1 MVVDRRITG
10 VPSDNVEVE
19 SVTID
24 TPDLSIEGVE
34 MTDPNKY
41 ALRMLFLL
49 AIVALLITLLFEP
62 LKNAFEGNVVLN
74 SVIISTFILG
84 TIFSFRQ
91 TARLSKEAKWLKFIK
106 RKDSLMPAN
115 VASKIKPTLLAPVA
129 AVLSDDRNENPS
141 LSANSL
147 GTILEGVS
155 SRLDESRE
163 ILRYMIGLLV
173 FLGLLGTFWGLLQTI
188 SSVSGVINTIDFNSG
203 NITNEGSAL
212 FMEIQK
218 GLSAPLDGMST
229 AFSSSLFGLAGSLI
243 LGFLD
248 LQVGQASN
256 RFFNELEDWLS
267 QMAIFTTSEAGN
279 SGLSEA
285 AIESLALV
293 AKRANQ
299 NENDRVRISENINEL
314 NIVLNRLVEKL
325 DEDRS
330 IKDHLIKI
338 SSILK
343 NLGEENT
350 GKISEIQSSF
360 TIELRAISKQ
370 LSNLEK
376 SFTKHS
382 NK

>member
-1 MVVDRRITG
+1 
-10 VPSDNVEVE
+10 
-19 SVTID
+19 
-24 TPDLSIEGVE
+24 

-41 ALRMLFLL
+41 AFRMLFLL
-49 AIVALLITLLFEP
+49 VIVGILIALLFEP

-74 SVIISTFILG
+74 SVIISTFVLG
-84 TIFSFRQ
+84 IIFSFRQ
-91 TARLSKEAKWLKFIK
+91 TVRLSKEAKWLKFIK

-115 VASKIKPTLLAPVA
+115 IALKIKPTLLAPVA

-188 SSVSGVINTIDFNSG
+188 SSVSGVINTIDFNAGSISNKG
-203 NITNEGSAL
+203 NAI

-267 QMAIFTTSEAGN
+267 QMAIFTTNEIGN
-279 SGLSEA
+279 SSLSES

-299 NENDRVRISENINEL
+299 NENDRIRISENIVEL
-314 NIVLNRLVEKL
+314 TIVLNRLVDKL

-330 IKDHLIKI
+330 IKDHLVTI

-350 GKISEIQSSF
+350 GKISEIQSNL

-376 SFTKHS
+376 SVTKLN

>member
-1 MVVDRRITG
+1 
-10 VPSDNVEVE
+10 
-19 SVTID
+19 
-24 TPDLSIEGVE
+24 

-41 ALRMLFLL
+41 AYRMLFLL
-49 AIVALLITLLFEP
+49 IIVAILIAFLFKP
-62 LKNAFEGNVVLN
+62 LREAFEGNTALN
-74 SVIISTFILG
+74 SVIISTFFLG

-91 TARLSKEAKWLKFIK
+91 TFRLSKEAKWLKFIK

-115 VASKIKPTLLAPVA
+115 VALKIKPILLAPVA
-129 AVLSDDRNENPS
+129 AVLSENRKDNPS

-147 GTILEGVS
+147 GTILDGVS

-188 SSVSGVINTIDFNSG
+188 SSVSGVINTIDFNISSVSNNG
-203 NITNEGSAL
+203 NSL
-212 FMEIQK
+212 FLDIQK
-218 GLSAPLDGMST
+218 GLSAPLSGMST
-229 AFSSSLFGLAGSLI
+229 AFSSSLFGLAGSLV

-267 QMAIFTTSEAGN
+267 QMAIFTTSETGN
-279 SGLSEA
+279 TGLSEA
-285 AIESLALV
+285 AVESLAIV

-299 NENDRVRISENINEL
+299 NENEKVRITENINDL
-314 NIVLNRLVEKL
+314 TIVLNRLVEKL

-330 IKDHLIKI
+330 VKDHLITI
-338 SSILK
+338 STVLK
-343 NLGEENT
+343 NLGEQNSD
-350 GKISEIQSSF
+350 KISELQSNL

-370 LSNLEK
+370 LLEIEK
-376 SFTKHS
+376 SSKKQD
-382 NK
+382 NNG

>member
-1 MVVDRRITG
+1 
-10 VPSDNVEVE
+10 
-19 SVTID
+19 
-24 TPDLSIEGVE
+24 

-41 ALRMLFLL
+41 AFRMLFLL
-49 AIVALLITLLFEP
+49 IVVIVLISLLFEP
-62 LKNAFEGNVVLN
+62 LKNAFEGNIALN
-74 SVIISTFILG
+74 SVIITTFLLG

-91 TARLSKEAKWLKFIK
+91 TFRLSKEAKWLKFIK
-106 RKDSLMPAN
+106 RKGSLMPAN
-115 VASKIKPTLLAPVA
+115 VALKIKPTLLAPVA
-129 AVLSDDRNENPS
+129 AVLSEDRQDNPS

-147 GTILEGVS
+147 GTILDGVS

-188 SSVSGVINTIDFNSG
+188 SSVSGVINTIDFNINKISDEG
-203 NITNEGSAL
+203 NTF

-218 GLSAPLDGMST
+218 GLNAPLDGMST

-267 QMAIFTTSEAGN
+267 QMAIFTTNDIGN

-285 AIESLALV
+285 AIENLALV

-299 NENDRVRISENINEL
+299 NENERVRITENINEL
-314 NIVLNRLVEKL
+314 TIVLNRLVEKL
-325 DEDRS
+325 DEDRNV
-330 IKDHLIKI
+330 KDHLTTI

-343 NLGEENT
+343 NSGEVNT
-350 GKISEIQSSF
+350 GKMSEIQSNL
-360 TIELRAISKQ
+360 TLELRALGKQ
-370 LSNLEK
+370 LSNIEK
-376 SFTKHS
+376 SLTKLN
-382 NK
+382 NKQ

>member
-1 MVVDRRITG
+1 
-10 VPSDNVEVE
+10 
-19 SVTID
+19 
-24 TPDLSIEGVE
+24 

-41 ALRMLFLL
+41 AFRMLF
-49 AIVALLITLLFEP
+49 VLILVIILIGLLFNP
-62 LKNAFEGNVVLN
+62 LKQAFEGNSALN
-74 SVIISTFILG
+74 GVIVSTFILG

-91 TARLSKEAKWLKFIK
+91 TFRLSTESKWLKFIK

-115 VASKIKPTLLAPVA
+115 VALKIKPVLLAPVA
-129 AVLSDDRNENPS
+129 AVLNENRKENPS

-147 GTILEGVS
+147 GTILDGVS

-188 SSVSGVINTIDFNSG
+188 SSVSGVINTIDFNTNGVTSNG
-203 NITNEGSAL
+203 NSL
-212 FMEIQK
+212 FMNIQK

-256 RFFNELEDWLS
+256 RFYNEMEDWLS
-267 QMAIFTTSEAGN
+267 QMAIFTTNETGN

-285 AIESLALV
+285 AAESLAIV
-293 AKRANQ
+293 AKRAHQ
-299 NENDRVRISENINEL
+299 NENEKVRSTESINEL
-314 NIVLNRLVEKL
+314 TIVMNRLVEKL

-330 IKDHLIKI
+330 VKDQLVSIAT
-338 SSILK
+338 ILK
-343 NLGEENT
+343 QLGAQNND
-350 GKISEIQSSF
+350 KISEIQSSL
-360 TIELRAISKQ
+360 TLELRAISKQ
-370 LSNLEK
+370 LIELEK
-376 SFTKHS
+376 SNHTYK
-382 NK
+382 K